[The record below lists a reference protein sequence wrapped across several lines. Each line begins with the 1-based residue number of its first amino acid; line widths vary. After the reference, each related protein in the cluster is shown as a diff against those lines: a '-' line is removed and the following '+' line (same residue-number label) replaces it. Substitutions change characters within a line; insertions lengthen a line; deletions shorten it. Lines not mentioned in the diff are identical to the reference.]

1 MKITAAIV
9 TYNRLEFLKRLL
21 TALKNQTHRIDRIV
35 VVNNSSTDGTAEF
48 LLNCEGIEVITQ
60 ANTGSSGGQFTSAKY
75 CWETGSEWIW
85 LMDDDVI
92 PRPDCLEKLIINITP
107 DRIHAPIRLNPDG
120 LVNQGDTLKL
130 NYTNPFKSVWAE
142 IIDIKIPE
150 VDYLPAQGVTFEGP
164 LFNRNLISTIGLPEH
179 DYFIYG
185 DDTDF
190 FSRAV
195 KKGFKLH
202 IIRSAVIDRLL
213 SVNKSSEFDW
223 KSYYMIRN
231 QIVLDVLNAPFHVR
245 ILRPFGYFITWLL
258 RAGSLKN
265 ALTVIQASWDGYFY
279 KSNPKNIE
287 FNKKNNIRI

>member
-21 TALKNQTHRIDRIV
+21 PALKNQTYKIDRIV
-35 VVNNSSTDGTAEF
+35 VVNNSSTDGTTEF
-48 LLNCEGIEVITQ
+48 LLNCDGIEVITQ
-60 ANTGSSGGQFTSAKY
+60 ANTGSSGGQFSSSKY

-92 PRPDCLEKLIINITP
+92 PRPDCLEKLITNIDP
-107 DRIHAPIRLNPDG
+107 NRIHVPLRLNPDG

-142 IIDIKIPE
+142 IIDTKIPK

-195 KKGFKLH
+195 KKGFKPY
-202 IIRSAVIDRLL
+202 IIRSAVLDRLL

-231 QIVLDVLNAPFHVR
+231 QIVLDVLNAPLYVR
-245 ILRPFGYFITWLL
+245 ILRPIGYLISWLG
-258 RAGSLKN
+258 RTGSFKN
-265 ALTVIQASWDGYFY
+265 AKTVLKAFWDGYFY

-287 FNKKNNIRI
+287 FNKKYNIRI